1 MANEYIVTAPD
12 GKRYRV
18 KGEGTKEQ
26 ALEFF
31 KQQWEQKQAQTQ
43 EQPQG
48 QTQAAEEPS
57 VLEQV
62 GRQVGLTARGALTGV
77 TSIPAMFA
85 DFLSVAGSKA
95 LGQPVPELPSQF
107 IQRALTGVGLPEP
120 KTPGERA
127 VQAGVGA
134 MTGIGL
140 EAGLAQ
146 AAAKA
151 AGTPAKA
158 VVKDV
163 AKDLMPRAEPLAQ
176 AAQRQAMLAPVAQAP
191 ARQIATGAAAA
202 PAAQFTMESLAGAG
216 YGEGVQL
223 AGALSAALLAGGTTN
238 TFYPKGR
245 PIPTSINEI
254 RQRSGRS
261 YQELDNL
268 GVTIKRDSALNFI
281 NNIERHLTKQGF
293 NRAFDVYR
301 DTDAAL
307 EALRR
312 QITTGQRFG
321 FRLSELDDI
330 RKSIL
335 GRYKTASP
343 QSQRMLKMMVDGFD
357 DQLAKASS
365 SDFYL
370 GSANKDQAVKLL
382 QDARKNWRLSARA
395 TVLENILDTTE
406 LRKLAGDK
414 ASEADLIRQK
424 ILGILS
430 DPQKRAN
437 FSKQE
442 QLALQQV
449 GRTGKADALLSLVKK
464 ANIFRYPIQGAV
476 PFAGAA
482 YVDPL
487 LATFLGL
494 AGVGADI
501 TQSTLSKLRLEDL
514 KSGILTGDVR
524 VKPSM
529 TPRAAVEAAKVGST
543 EQRPGIDVYYGD
555 EEVREFLKSRGIEQ

>member
-1 MANEYIVTAPD
+1 MMSERIMEQKYIITD
-12 GKRYRV
+12 RLTGKKYRV
-18 KGEGTKEQ
+18 KGRGTKEQ

-43 EQPQG
+43 EQPQE
-48 QTQAAEEPS
+48 QPQAAEEPS
-57 VLEQV
+57 VMEQV
-62 GRQVGLTARGALTGV
+62 GRQVGLTARGAISGATA
-77 TSIPAMFA
+77 IPAMFA

-107 IQRALTGVGLPEP
+107 IQRALTGIGLPAAN
-120 KTPGERA
+120 TPGERA
-127 VQAGVGA
+127 VQAAVSA
-134 MTGIGL
+134 MTGVGL
-140 EAGLAQ
+140 EAAL
-146 AAAKA
+146 AKA
-151 AGTPAKA
+151 ATKA
-158 VVKDV
+158 LPVQ
-163 AKDLMPRAEPLAQ
+163 Q
-176 AAQRQAMLAPVAQAP
+176 AAQREAMLEPITQ
-191 ARQIATGAAAA
+191 ATGRQATVAAAAA
-202 PAAQFTMESLAGAG
+202 PAAQFSMESLAGAG

-268 GVTIKRDSALNFI
+268 GVTIKQDSALNFI
-281 NNIERHLTKQGF
+281 NNIERHLAKQGF
-293 NRAFDVYR
+293 NRAFDVYK

-312 QITTGQRFG
+312 QITTGQRSG

-335 GRYKTASP
+335 ARYKTASP

-357 DQLAKASS
+357 DQLAKAKS

-464 ANIFRYPIQGAV
+464 ANIFRYPVQGAV

-529 TPRAAVEAAKVGST
+529 TPRAAVEATKVGST

-555 EEVREFLKSRGIEQ
+555 EQVREFLKSRGIEQ